1 MIKYIL
7 LLLMISNVYAEPF
20 NQYECTLNSQLNDCL
35 TPQQLKVLQ
44 NAFDRQ
50 QQLPKVEQ
58 SEDYIEPPSKIVK
71 TVLPSK
77 HNRCTMSVNLLEQCP
92 TAQQVQFIKLMN
104 DYKNRRTKNV
114 STIKTKSKS
123 NHM

>member
-50 QQLPKVEQ
+50 EKLPKADIEEYVEPLLKY
-58 SEDYIEPPSKIVK
+58 EK
-71 TVLPSK
+71 TVLHSK
-77 HNRCTMSVNLLEQCP
+77 HNRCTISVNLLEQCP
-92 TAQQVQFIKLMN
+92 TAEQLKFIKIMN
-104 DYKNRRTKNV
+104 DYKNRRIKNV
-114 STIKTKSKS
+114 SNIKTKSKS
-123 NHM
+123 NHL

>member
-7 LLLMISNVYAEPF
+7 LLLMISNVYAETI

-50 QQLPKVEQ
+50 EKLPKADIEEYVEPLLKY
-58 SEDYIEPPSKIVK
+58 EK
-71 TVLPSK
+71 TVLHPK
-77 HNRCTMSVNLLEQCP
+77 HNRCTISVNLLEQCP
-92 TAQQVQFIKLMN
+92 TVEQLKFIKIMN
-104 DYKNRRTKNV
+104 DYHNRRIKNV
-114 STIKTKSKS
+114 SNIKTKSKS
-123 NHM
+123 NHL

>member
-50 QQLPKVEQ
+50 EKLPTADIEEYVEPLLKY
-58 SEDYIEPPSKIVK
+58 EK
-71 TVLPSK
+71 TVLHPK

-92 TAQQVQFIKLMN
+92 TVQQLKFIKIMN
-104 DYKNRRTKNV
+104 DYKNRRIKNV
-114 STIKTKSKS
+114 SNIKTKSKS
-123 NHM
+123 NHL

>member
-50 QQLPKVEQ
+50 EKLPTADIEEYVEPLLKY
-58 SEDYIEPPSKIVK
+58 EK
-71 TVLPSK
+71 TVLHPK
-77 HNRCTMSVNLLEQCP
+77 HNRCTISVNLLEQCP
-92 TAQQVQFIKLMN
+92 TVQQLKFIKIMN
-104 DYKNRRTKNV
+104 DYKNRRIKNV
-114 STIKTKSKS
+114 SNIKTKSKS
-123 NHM
+123 NHL

>member
-1 MIKYIL
+1 
-7 LLLMISNVYAEPF
+7 MISNVYAEPF
-20 NQYECTLNSQLNDCL
+20 NQYECTLKSQLNDCL

-71 TVLPSK
+71 TVLHPK

-92 TAQQVQFIKLMN
+92 TVEQLKFIKIMN
-104 DYKNRRTKNV
+104 EYKNRRIKNV
-114 STIKTKSKS
+114 SNIKTKSKS
-123 NHM
+123 NHL